1 MNNLIITQ
9 TNIRTRAEAL
19 LPDAERMIESGHRVG
34 DWLLTSNAHISA
46 KMLRALL
53 QSPAPDARD
62 LGEAEHHLDLATR
75 RRDEL
80 AGHYTAPTRSD
91 DDWFDTLQEISR

>member
-1 MNNLIITQ
+1 MNDLLITQ
-9 TNIRTRAEAL
+9 TNIRTRAEAML
-19 LPDAERMIESGHRVG
+19 LDAERLVESGHRAG
-34 DWLLTSNAHISA
+34 DWLLTSNAHIAA

-53 QSPAPDARD
+53 QSPTPAARD

-80 AGHYTAPTRSD
+80 AGYYPAPVRSE
-91 DDWFDTLQEISR
+91 DDWFDTLQEIAR